1 MVRLKEI
8 PNWQNI
14 PVKYG
19 YLFNDINN
27 DNKYSEKR
35 RKVLFIKIP
44 VKNKDNEVKYITRIL
59 NL

>member
-1 MVRLKEI
+1 MVRLTDI

-19 YLFNDINN
+19 YLFNDIKNN
-27 DNKYSEKR
+27 NNYSEKR

-44 VKNKDNEVKYITRIL
+44 IKNKNNEIKYITRIL

>member
-1 MVRLKEI
+1 MVRLKDI

-14 PVKYG
+14 SVKYG

-35 RKVLFIKIP
+35 RKVLFIEIP
-44 VKNKDNEVKYITRIL
+44 IKNKDNEIKYITRIL